1 MGVLTKEQIIEMIEG
16 QRGLSRDEIKRRISE
31 ISKREGISEHAAA
44 LMLAEELGV
53 NLEGKDELLHL
64 ADLVPGMSGV
74 NVVARILRKYPP
86 REYQKRD
93 SSTGRVA
100 NLIIYDSTGRA
111 RLVLWDN
118 LVGKYYEELKPGDVV
133 KIIDPSV
140 REGRNGIELHANFR
154 TRIILNPED
163 PRVEEIPPLE
173 EVRSY
178 SYQRRKIGELM
189 GGERFVEVRGTIARL
204 YRVTAYD
211 ACPQCRR
218 KVDYDPATGSWI
230 CPEHGEVK
238 AKTVVIIDFGLDD
251 SSGYIRTTL
260 FGDDAAEL
268 LGRDAEDIAEKLKEL
283 IESGLTLREAS
294 RKLAEDEYYYLLG
307 REIVVRGNVVD
318 DKFLGL
324 ILKASSWDEVD
335 PKREIAR
342 VRAELKKA
350 IAELEGGE

>member
-16 QRGLSRDEIKRRISE
+16 QKGLSRDEIEEKIAQ
-31 ISKREGISEHAAA
+31 IAVREGISEHAAA
-44 LMLAEELGV
+44 VMLAEELGV
-53 NLEGKDELLHL
+53 NLEGREELLHI
-64 ADLVPGMSGV
+64 ADLVPGMTGV
-74 NVVARILRKYPP
+74 NVVARIMRKYPP
-86 REYQKRD
+86 REYKKRD
-93 SSTGRVA
+93 GSTGHVA
-100 NLIIYDSTGRA
+100 NLIIYDSTGKT
-111 RLVLWDN
+111 RLVLWDS
-118 LVGKYYEELKPGDVV
+118 LVAKYYNELNPGDVI

-154 TRIILNPED
+154 TRIIPNPED
-163 PRVEEIPPLE
+163 PRAEEIPPLE

-178 SYQRRKIGELM
+178 NYQRRKIGDLM
-189 GGERFVEVRGTIARL
+189 GGEKFVEVRGTVARL
-204 YRVTAYD
+204 YRVTVYD

-218 KVDYDPATGSWI
+218 KVDYDPTTESWI

-238 AKTVVIIDFGLDD
+238 PTKITIVDFGLDD
-251 SSGYIRTTL
+251 STGYIRTTL

-268 LGRDAEDIAEKLKEL
+268 IGRDPEEIAEKLREL
-283 IESGLTLREAS
+283 VESGLTLREAG

-324 ILKASSWDEVD
+324 ILKAFGWDEVD
-335 PKREIAR
+335 PRREIAR

-350 IAELEGGE
+350 LTELEGGE

>member
-16 QRGLSRDEIKRRISE
+16 QKGLSRDEIEKRISE
-31 ISKREGISEHAAA
+31 IASREGISEHAAA

-53 NLEGKDELLHL
+53 SLEGKEELLHI
-64 ADLVPGMSGV
+64 ADLVPGMTGV

-93 SSTGRVA
+93 GSTGQVA
-100 NLIIYDSTGRA
+100 NVIIYDATGKT
-111 RLVLWDN
+111 RLVLWDG
-118 LVGKYYEELKPGDVV
+118 LVTKYYNELNAGDLI

-140 REGRNGIELHANFR
+140 REGRNGVELHANFR

-163 PRVEEIPPLE
+163 PRAGEIPPIE

-178 SYQRRKIGELM
+178 NYQRRKIGELM
-189 GGERFVEVRGTIARL
+189 GGERFIEVRGTIARL
-204 YRVTAYD
+204 YRVTVYD

-218 KVDYDPATGSWI
+218 KVDYDPATNSWV
-230 CPEHGEVK
+230 CPEHGEVQPVK
-238 AKTVVIIDFGLDD
+238 ITIVDFGLDD
-251 SSGYIRTTL
+251 STGYIRTTL

-268 LGRDAEDIAEKLKEL
+268 VGKDPEEIAEKLREL
-283 IESGLTLREAS
+283 VESGLTLREAG
-294 RKLAEDEYYYLLG
+294 RKLAEEEYYYLLG
-307 REIVVRGNVVD
+307 REVIVRGNVVD

-324 ILKASSWDEVD
+324 ILKAFGWDEVD

-342 VRAELKKA
+342 VRAELKEVLKD
-350 IAELEGGE
+350 LV

>member
-1 MGVLTKEQIIEMIEG
+1 MGVLTKEQIVEMIERQKG
-16 QRGLSRDEIKRRISE
+16 ISRDEIEKRISE
-31 ISKREGISEHAAA
+31 IASREGISEHAAA

-53 NLEGKDELLHL
+53 NLEGKEELLHI
-64 ADLVPGMSGV
+64 ADLVPGMTGV

-93 SSTGRVA
+93 GSTGQVA
-100 NLIIYDSTGRA
+100 NVIIYDATGKT
-111 RLVLWDN
+111 RLVLWDG
-118 LVGKYYEELKPGDVV
+118 LVTKYYNELSPGDLV

-140 REGRNGIELHANFR
+140 REGRNGVELHANFR

-163 PRVEEIPPLE
+163 PRAEEIPPLE

-178 SYQRRKIGELM
+178 NYQRRKIGELM

-204 YRVTAYD
+204 YRVTVYD

-218 KVDYDPATGSWI
+218 KVDYDPATNAWI
-230 CPEHGEVK
+230 CPEHGEVQPVK
-238 AKTVVIIDFGLDD
+238 ITIVDFGLDD
-251 SSGYIRTTL
+251 STGYIRTTL

-268 LGRDAEDIAEKLKEL
+268 VGKDPEEIAEKLREL
-283 IESGLTLREAS
+283 VESGLTLREAG
-294 RKLAEDEYYYLLG
+294 RKLAEEEYYHLLG
-307 REIVVRGNVVD
+307 REVIVRGNVVD

-324 ILKASSWDEVD
+324 ILKAFGWDEVD

-342 VRAELKKA
+342 VRAELREVLKD
-350 IAELEGGE
+350 LV

>member
-1 MGVLTKEQIIEMIEG
+1 MGVLTKEQIVDMIER
-16 QRGLSRDEIKRRISE
+16 QKGLSRDEIEKRISE
-31 ISKREGISEHAAA
+31 IASREGISEHAAA

-53 NLEGKDELLHL
+53 NLEGKEELLHI
-64 ADLVPGMSGV
+64 ADLVPGMTGV

-93 SSTGRVA
+93 GSTGQVA
-100 NLIIYDSTGRA
+100 NVIIYDATGKT
-111 RLVLWDN
+111 RLVLWDG
-118 LVGKYYEELKPGDVV
+118 LVTKYYNELSPGDLV

-140 REGRNGIELHANFR
+140 REGRNGVELHANFR

-163 PRVEEIPPLE
+163 PRAEEIPPLE

-178 SYQRRKIGELM
+178 NYQRRKIGELM

-204 YRVTAYD
+204 YRVTVYD

-218 KVDYDPATGSWI
+218 KVDYDPATNSWI
-230 CPEHGEVK
+230 CPEHGEVQPVK
-238 AKTVVIIDFGLDD
+238 ITIVDFGLDD
-251 SSGYIRTTL
+251 STGYIRTTL

-268 LGRDAEDIAEKLKEL
+268 VGKDPEEIAEKLREL
-283 IESGLTLREAS
+283 VESGLTLREAG
-294 RKLAEDEYYYLLG
+294 RKLAEEEYYHLLG
-307 REIVVRGNVVD
+307 REVIVRGNVVD

-324 ILKASSWDEVD
+324 ILKAFGWDEVD

-342 VRAELKKA
+342 VRAELKEVLKD
-350 IAELEGGE
+350 LV

>member
-1 MGVLTKEQIIEMIEG
+1 MGVLTKEQIVEMIER
-16 QRGLSRDEIKRRISE
+16 QKGLSRDEIEKRISE
-31 ISKREGISEHAAA
+31 IASREGISEHAAA

-53 NLEGKDELLHL
+53 NLEGKEELLHI
-64 ADLVPGMSGV
+64 ADLVPGMTGV

-93 SSTGRVA
+93 GSTGQVA
-100 NLIIYDSTGRA
+100 NVIIYDATGKT
-111 RLVLWDN
+111 RLVLWDG
-118 LVGKYYEELKPGDVV
+118 LVTKYYNELSPGDLV

-140 REGRNGIELHANFR
+140 REGRNGVELHANFR

-163 PRVEEIPPLE
+163 PRAEEIPPLE

-178 SYQRRKIGELM
+178 NYQRRKIGELM

-204 YRVTAYD
+204 YRVTVYD

-218 KVDYDPATGSWI
+218 KVDYDPATNAWI
-230 CPEHGEVK
+230 CPEHGEVQPVK
-238 AKTVVIIDFGLDD
+238 ITIVDFGLDD
-251 SSGYIRTTL
+251 STGYIRTTL

-268 LGRDAEDIAEKLKEL
+268 VGKDPEEIAEKLREL
-283 IESGLTLREAS
+283 VESGLTLREAG
-294 RKLAEDEYYYLLG
+294 RKLAEEEYYHLLG
-307 REIVVRGNVVD
+307 REVIVRGNVVD

-324 ILKASSWDEVD
+324 ILKAFGWDEVD

-342 VRAELKKA
+342 VRAELREVLKD
-350 IAELEGGE
+350 LV

>member
-1 MGVLTKEQIIEMIEG
+1 MGVLTKEQIVEMIG
-16 QRGLSRDEIKRRISE
+16 RQKGISRDEIEKRISE
-31 ISKREGISEHAAA
+31 IASREGISEHAAA

-53 NLEGKDELLHL
+53 NLEGKEELLHI
-64 ADLVPGMSGV
+64 ADLVPGMTGV

-93 SSTGRVA
+93 GSTGQVA
-100 NLIIYDSTGRA
+100 NVIIYDATGKT
-111 RLVLWDN
+111 RLVLWDG
-118 LVGKYYEELKPGDVV
+118 LVTKYYNELSPGDLV

-140 REGRNGIELHANFR
+140 REGRNGVELHANFR

-163 PRVEEIPPLE
+163 PRAEEIPPLE

-178 SYQRRKIGELM
+178 NYQRRKIGELM

-204 YRVTAYD
+204 YRVTVYD

-218 KVDYDPATGSWI
+218 KVDYDPATNAWI
-230 CPEHGEVK
+230 CPEHGEVQPVK
-238 AKTVVIIDFGLDD
+238 ITIVDFGLDD
-251 SSGYIRTTL
+251 STGYIRTTL

-268 LGRDAEDIAEKLKEL
+268 VGKDPEEIAEKLREL
-283 IESGLTLREAS
+283 VESGLTLREAG
-294 RKLAEDEYYYLLG
+294 RKLAEEEYYHLLG
-307 REIVVRGNVVD
+307 REVIVRGNVVD

-324 ILKASSWDEVD
+324 ILKAFGWDEVD

-342 VRAELKKA
+342 VRAELREVLKD
-350 IAELEGGE
+350 LV